1 MSKYS
6 GKCDLYDC
14 IGDYTDEE
22 IAKKVKVYYAG
33 SIVPLK
39 IESQK
44 DMMPFYPFIAGIMC
58 GESDGTRVF
67 HIGHRSYVDQQE
79 EETVEFIKR
88 DIERYYKKCKRK
100 KIDFDPNYFTSFSFS
115 SLAKE
120 MAEDVVRIG
129 IKDVLSSDEY
139 HTYMSDYHRKQLYK
153 DMVAAGWDEL
163 IALSWVFGW
172 RRAMQIEKNLDDFM
186 SEGE

>member
-44 DMMPFYPFIAGIMC
+44 DMMPFYPFVAGVMC

-67 HIGHRSYVDQQE
+67 HIGQRSYVDAQDE
-79 EETVEFIKR
+79 AIVEFVKR
-88 DIERYYKKCKRK
+88 DVQRYYNKCKRK
-100 KIDFDPNYFTSFSFS
+100 KMDFDLNYFTSS
-115 SLAKE
+115 SYLAKE
-120 MAEDVVRIG
+120 IAADVVRIG

-139 HTYMSDYHRKQLYK
+139 HTKMSDYYRKQLYK
-153 DMVAAGWDEL
+153 DMVAAGWDKL

-172 RRAMQIEKNLDDFM
+172 RRAMQIEKILDDFM
-186 SEGE
+186 DEGE